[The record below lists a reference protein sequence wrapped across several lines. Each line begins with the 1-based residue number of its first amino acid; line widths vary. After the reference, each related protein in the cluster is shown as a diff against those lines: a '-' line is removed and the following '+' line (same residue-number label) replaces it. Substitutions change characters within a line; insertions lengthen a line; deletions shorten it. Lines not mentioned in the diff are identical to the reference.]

1 MTNIRNIFIAILA
14 GFLGSVGYNYFFAP
28 STSALEISSSR
39 SKEEIASP
47 VNYFPEDIKVYDLS
61 YAAEQTTPSVVY
73 IETISRHYSGERD
86 FWDFFFYRGPVQ
98 GAGSGVIISEN
109 GYIVTNNHVIDKADK
124 ITVFLHNRKKYEAKV
139 IGRDPSTDIALLKI
153 EARNLTPI
161 KMGNSD
167 ELKIGQWVLA
177 VGNPM
182 NLRYTVTAGIVS
194 AKGRNINIVH
204 GKFPIESFIQTDA
217 AINPGNS
224 GGALVNAYGELVG
237 INTAIASRTGN
248 YIGYGFAIPVNI
260 VKKIVKDFID
270 FGNVQRAFLGV
281 EVVDLDDK
289 VVEKMKLEDY
299 HGVLVYDVIP
309 GSVAEKA
316 GIKPG
321 DILLKIANYPVNS
334 KAEYLERLSYYR
346 PGERISIIF
355 KRDGKTKTA
364 NVTLMNEEG
373 TTELLKKNSVFS
385 EALGAE
391 FQPVSKLEKN
401 RLGIEQ
407 GFRVQNIQGGIMYR
421 MGIPEGFIITAIN
434 RYKPKD
440 VKELVKILENAQGQ
454 IIIEGV
460 HPNGARLYYSFYGY

>member
-14 GFLGSVGYNYFFAP
+14 GFLGSFAYQYFF
-28 STSALEISSSR
+28 SSSYELQTNF
-39 SKEEIASP
+39 SQVPSEKIKK
-47 VNYFPEDIKVYDLS
+47 VHYIPEDIKVYDLS
-61 YAAEQTTPSVVY
+61 YAAEQATPSVVY
-73 IETISRHYSGERD
+73 IETLSKHYSGERD

-139 IGRDPSTDIALLKI
+139 VGRDPSTDIALLKI
-153 EARNLTPI
+153 DTKNLTPI

-237 INTAIASRTGN
+237 INTAIASGTGN

-270 FGNVQRAFLGV
+270 FGNVQRAFLGT

-321 DILLKIANYPVNS
+321 DILLKIGNYPVNS

-346 PGERISIIF
+346 PGERIAVVF
-355 KRDGKTKTA
+355 KRDNKTYTK

-373 TTELLKKNSVFS
+373 TTELLKKSSVFS
-385 EALGAE
+385 ERLGAE
-391 FQPVSKLEKN
+391 FSPVSKLEKS
-401 RLGIEQ
+401 RLGIKQ
-407 GFRVQNIQGGIMYR
+407 GFRVQNIRGGIMYR

-434 RYKPKD
+434 RYTPKD
-440 VKELVKILENAQGQ
+440 VKDLVKILENAQGQ

-460 HPNGARLYYSFYGY
+460 HPNGARAYYSFYGY